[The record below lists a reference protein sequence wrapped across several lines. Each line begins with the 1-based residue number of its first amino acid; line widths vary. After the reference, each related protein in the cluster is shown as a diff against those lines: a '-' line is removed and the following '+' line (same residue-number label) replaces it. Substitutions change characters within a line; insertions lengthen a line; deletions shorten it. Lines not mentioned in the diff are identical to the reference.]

1 MKQLK
6 REDVIV
12 ENETYITE
20 SIEPNKHLQMFFTEF
35 GRMIMK
41 KKPSFHFRRGTRNKP
56 PMVGTETINGLYIL
70 GSEE

>member
-41 KKPSFHFRRGTRNKP
+41 KKPSFHFRR
-56 PMVGTETINGLYIL
+56 E
-70 GSEE
+70 